1 MATVEELE
9 RQIAELTAR
18 LETFESKT
26 GFMSADTMM
35 ENAKAWIAKNPKAWE
50 IIENQA
56 RAAIRDRKRFSVK
69 KALEVLRDNPII
81 TWLDDSDFKISNSYA
96 SVFTRLLV
104 QKMPELREFVTMR
117 KSKVDRLF
125 K

>member
-1 MATVEELE
+1 MTPEQMEA
-9 RQIAELTAR
+9 RIAELEER
-18 LETFESKT
+18 LALFESKT

-69 KALEVLRDNPII
+69 KALDVLRDNPII

-104 QKMPELREFVTMR
+104 QEMPELREFVTIR